1 MTSAMTRLLTAALLL
16 AFAIAPSAAQA
27 ATVTAAPLA
36 PTAAAEGS
44 GQPRV
49 SSKPVGAAPGGTA
62 GFATREAAAPELGNF
77 RGGSVVIFLGG
88 GAVFVLVVVLI
99 VLLI

>member
-1 MTSAMTRLLTAALLL
+1 MKRILTAALLV
-16 AFAIAPSAAQA
+16 AFAIAPSLAQA

-36 PTAAAEGS
+36 PTAAAEGP
-44 GQPRV
+44 GQPQV
-49 SSKPVGAAPGGTA
+49 SSKPSGAALSGPA
-62 GFATREAAAPELGNF
+62 GYAAREAATPALGNF

-88 GAVFVLVVVLI
+88 GAVFVLVIVLV